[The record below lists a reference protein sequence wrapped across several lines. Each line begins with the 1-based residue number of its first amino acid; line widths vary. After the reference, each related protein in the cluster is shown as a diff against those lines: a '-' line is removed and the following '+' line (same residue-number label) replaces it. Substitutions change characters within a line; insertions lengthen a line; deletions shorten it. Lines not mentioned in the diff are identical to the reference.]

1 MIDWEPWFQT
11 VFDVLQSDDEA
22 CWGLIRS
29 VGGRASAMV
38 ALVEGDTSPTD
49 ALAYART
56 LCELGLV
63 NEGREILA
71 EVMRAT
77 IGFVAGAS
85 LTLFD

>member
-1 MIDWEPWFQT
+1 
-11 VFDVLQSDDEA
+11 
-22 CWGLIRS
+22 
-29 VGGRASAMV
+29 MV
-38 ALVEGDTSPTD
+38 ALVEGDTSPAD